1 MINRMN
7 QPSATLHAKKI
18 ATPMAPLTWRLR
30 NTLRWGY
37 FYGWLT
43 HVLGHA
49 LTWLTGAP
57 VILAELRARKIDKW
71 GEVTDYGVLSRRAIT
86 TVYVNLVVD
95 DLQSSA
101 AAHSTMKYHASGT
114 GTTGEAVSDTALVT
128 EVEAARTSG
137 TQTENAANIYESVGT
152 IAYTATRAITE
163 HGLFSAAS
171 AGSLMD
177 RSVFSAINVLNG
189 DSIQFTHRTT
199 YTSGG

>member
-7 QPSATLHAKKI
+7 QPSGALHAKKI
-18 ATPMAPLTWRLR
+18 SAPKAPLTWRLS
-30 NTLRWGY
+30 NMLRWSY

-49 LTWLTGAP
+49 LTALTGAP

-71 GEVTDYGVLSRRAIT
+71 GVVTDYGVLSRRAIT

-101 AAHSTMKYHASGT
+101 AAHSTMKYHGSGT
-114 GTTGEAVSDTALVT
+114 GVGAEAVGDTALGT
-128 EVEAARTSG
+128 EVETRATG
-137 TQTENAANIYESVGT
+137 TQAENAANIYESVGT
-152 IAYTATRAITE
+152 VSYTATRAITE
-163 HGLFSAAS
+163 HGLFSASS

>member
-30 NTLRWGY
+30 NTLRWSY

-43 HVLGHA
+43 HVLGHG
-49 LTWLTGAP
+49 LTALTGAP
-57 VILAELRARKIDKW
+57 VILAELRARKIDRW

-101 AAHSTMKYHASGT
+101 AAHSTMKYHGSGT
-114 GTTGEAVSDTALVT
+114 GVTGEAVGDTALGT
-128 EVEAARTSG
+128 EVESRATG
-137 TQTENAANIYESVGT
+137 TQAENAANIYESVGT
-152 IAYTATRAITE
+152 VAYTATRAITE
-163 HGLFSAAS
+163 HGLFSAS
-171 AGSLMD
+171 SGGSLMD

>member
-7 QPSATLHAKKI
+7 QPSATLHTKKI
-18 ATPMAPLTWRLR
+18 AAPTAPLAWRLR
-30 NTLRWGY
+30 NTLRWSF

-49 LTWLTGAP
+49 LTALTGAP

-114 GTTGEAVSDTALVT
+114 GAVAENVGDTALGT

-137 TQTENAANIYESVGT
+137 TQAENAANIYESVGT
-152 IAYTATRAITE
+152 ISYTASRAITE
-163 HGLFSAAS
+163 HGLFSAS
-171 AGSLMD
+171 TAGSQMD

>member
-1 MINRMN
+1 MLNANAR
-7 QPSATLHAKKI
+7 PTATLNARKI
-18 ATPMAPLTWRLR
+18 PAQRAPLAWRVR
-30 NTLRWGY
+30 NMLRWTY
-37 FYGWLT
+37 FLGWIT

-49 LTWLTGAP
+49 LTALTGAP

-71 GEVTDYGVLSRRAIT
+71 GQVTDYGILSRRAIT

-114 GTTGEAVSDTALVT
+114 GVGAEAVGDTALGT
-128 EVEAARTSG
+128 EVATRATG
-137 TQTENAANIYESVGT
+137 TQAENAANIYESVGT
-152 IAYTATRAITE
+152 VSYSSSFAITE
-163 HGLFSAAS
+163 HGLLSASS

-177 RSVFSAINVLNG
+177 RSVFAAINVGNG